1 MQIISSNTSIEINP
15 ISRQFIDSNESLP
28 EQKIIENSPQE
39 QQVKSESLIKL
50 QKTLSQLDI
59 SLKFRTDDKTNAV
72 VVELIDSETGE
83 AINQFPSEVSLKLSA
98 SFTKLQGQ
106 FIDKQL

>member
-15 ISRQFIDSNESLP
+15 ISRQLFDSNESLA
-28 EQKIIENSPQE
+28 EQKIIEISPQE
-39 QQVKSESLIKL
+39 QQVKSESLFIL
-50 QKTLSQLDI
+50 QKTLSQHDI
-59 SLKFRTDDKTNAV
+59 SLKFRTDDQTNAV